1 MPTPSSQPDPSVRL
15 AGSRIGPLD
24 TFRCLTV
31 TLALLSHAILEF
43 HVDAVTDPGVW
54 LAVRS
59 VTRSSTPGL
68 LLLFGV
74 MAEVVHFRRYEALGP
89 ALRPRIL
96 RRVAQCYSA
105 FVGLAVLVAV
115 CRPES
120 VAYVLRSVGF
130 LTLEGYNVIFALYF
144 FLLLLLF
151 ALLPI
156 RARGGFGGLGLV
168 LAAIWTA
175 DALVVGRLPLA
186 AEPIRT
192 IADITLGTGGT
203 WGPSAF
209 HSVSLVIA
217 GMALGN
223 VLYVR
228 DRARG
233 SGALVA
239 ALVLV
244 SAGLVAV
251 EMSRVGVGGF
261 FSRIVDMAT
270 YRAHNAPVYYAYG
283 LLGAGLTVPLAYLID
298 AIAPPPLRRRIH
310 SLGSKTFSYFVLGNV
325 VLILIPEYAAPSLRA
340 AVAEVG
346 LYLLASAAATLLW
359 ARFGPRGVP
368 GLRRYSPALK
378 PAGD

>member
-1 MPTPSSQPDPSVRL
+1 MRIG
-15 AGSRIGPLD
+15 GSRIGPLD

-31 TLALLSHAILEF
+31 TFALLSHAILEF
-43 HVDAVTDPGVW
+43 HVDAVTDPDVW

-74 MAEVVHFRRYEALGP
+74 MAEVVHFRRYQQIGP

-96 RRVAQCYSA
+96 RRVVQCYAA

-120 VAYVLRSVGF
+120 ASYVLRSVGF

-151 ALLPI
+151 VLLPI
-156 RARGGFGGLGLV
+156 RARWGFGGLGLG
-168 LAAIWTA
+168 LAAIWAA

-186 AEPIRT
+186 AGPIRV

-203 WGPSAF
+203 WGPSAL
-209 HSVSLVIA
+209 HSLTLVIA

-223 VLYVR
+223 ALYVR

-233 SGALVA
+233 SRALVA
-239 ALVLV
+239 VLATV
-244 SAGLVAV
+244 ASGLIAV
-251 EMSRVGVGGF
+251 EMSRFGVGGF

-298 AIAPPPLRRRIH
+298 AFAPPPVRRRIH
-310 SLGSKTFSYFVLGNV
+310 ALGSKTFSYFVIGNV
-325 VLILIPEYAAPSLRA
+325 VLIGIPEYAAPSLGV

-346 LYLLASAAATLLW
+346 LYLLVSAGATLIW
-359 ARFGPRGVP
+359 SRVAPRRVS
-368 GLRRYSPALK
+368 GLRRYPPALV
-378 PAGD
+378 PNADTPRSETTG